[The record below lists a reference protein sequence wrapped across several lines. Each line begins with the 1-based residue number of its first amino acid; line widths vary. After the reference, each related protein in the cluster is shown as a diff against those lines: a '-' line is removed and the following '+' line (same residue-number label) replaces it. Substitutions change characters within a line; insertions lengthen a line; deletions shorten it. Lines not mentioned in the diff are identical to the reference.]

1 MSHGQGH
8 HERNRRI
15 RRRCPLGRARPP
27 SLRSDQRLRF
37 TAFFVGKLLASMMKP
52 PSSRACD
59 HLEPRWAQLSYFAV
73 LQPKLDISRMESV
86 VTSKSCHFL
95 ERLYFLERHIR
106 DAASQFVRI

>member
-1 MSHGQGH
+1 MGPAKGAMSATIESGAA
-8 HERNRRI
+8 
-15 RRRCPLGRARPP
+15 ARSADDPP
-27 SLRSDQRLRF
+27 TSLRSDQRLRF